1 MARGLLG
8 AAYTVGPD
16 IYNKGVQDEL
26 NLQALQR
33 ANTARR
39 MITSDNTFG
48 VTEPAAYQNP
58 YDRPIQEQGRL
69 MPDPEAGGQY
79 MTVPGSQ
86 QDVMLRQQDADFPQT
101 DSLGVPPQ
109 TRQGPLRQGFIQQ
122 QYVGTGIGETF
133 TAGDI
138 ASRGLG
144 FQNFDKLP
152 SGLYVRKQQTFGGE
166 QDTTTDADRQ
176 FRGGV
181 QFSTSQPGDPVPGM
195 FTGVVPPSDVNSF
208 GVSIGGADAEPEP
221 TKEETEKI
229 TVANTGKQRTITKST
244 LSEELEDSNNL
255 PTNEA
260 ETKVKSAIGTNI
272 TMRENQV
279 LTPSSGL
286 GTVAQQMIDDRK
298 FITAKIMRNERL
310 AEIYRRVGDSTSY
323 ITTLNAAQELRQE
336 LKEYDNAITLAI
348 GKDALADLNY
358 SNNASRVS
366 QVLSKLLNRNVQI
379 VPNSYDDK
387 YTMFVDGQVREQG
400 LTVAQM
406 TDRVNSLTDASYRQQ
421 KRQARIKRAELAFK
435 GQIDKDKEIA
445 TLLGNLKIESLK
457 GKVQIMIER
466 IKQDNTLQLKSFND
480 GTAILQTGPGQFM
493 FFDPMA
499 PDPLNEGG
507 TMPIFKRLS
516 VPITNTSAD
525 AYKAKFDEQ

>member
-16 IYNKGVQDEL
+16 VYNKGVQDEL

-86 QDVMLRQQDADFPQT
+86 QDIMLRQQDADFPEAPPKVQT
-101 DSLGVPPQ
+101 PMTRNSVIRQ
-109 TRQGPLRQGFIQQ
+109 ATRQQQDVGLGAPSPETEGRFFGLGPKFKGRTTDEAVLSRDI
-122 QYVGTGIGETF
+122 
-133 TAGDI
+133 AGDI
-138 ASRGLG
+138 AFR
-144 FQNFDKLP
+144 
-152 SGLYVRKQQTFGGE
+152 TF
-166 QDTTTDADRQ
+166 
-176 FRGGV
+176 
-181 QFSTSQPGDPVPGM
+181 QPGDSIPGV
-195 FTGVVPPSDVNSF
+195 FTGNIVPPSNVNSF

-221 TKEETEKI
+221 TTEKI

-244 LSEELEDSNNL
+244 LSEELEGSNNL
-255 PTNEA
+255 PTREA
-260 ETKVKSAIGTNI
+260 ETEEKKAIGKNI

-480 GTAILQTGPGQFM
+480 NTAILQTGPGQFM

-525 AYKAKFDEQ
+525 AYKAGFNEQ

>member
-1 MARGLLG
+1 MARGVLG

-16 IYNKGVQDEL
+16 VYNKGVQDEL

-86 QDVMLRQQDADFPQT
+86 QDVMLREQDADFPET
-101 DSLGVPPQ
+101 KDVGLSLQPRGEA
-109 TRQGPLRQGFIQQ
+109 RRQGFVQE
-122 QYVGTGIGETF
+122 QYEGTAPDTF
-133 TAGDI
+133 TATDI
-138 ASRGLG
+138 AVGGLG
-144 FQNFDKLP
+144 FQNFRKLP
-152 SGLYVRKQQTFGGE
+152 SGLYVRKQQ
-166 QDTTTDADRQ
+166 DTTTDEERKY
-176 FRGGV
+176 RGGV
-181 QFSTSQPGDPVPGM
+181 RYSMLPPDTQLPGM
-195 FTGVVPPSDVNSF
+195 FTGSIVPPSDVNSF
-208 GVSIGGADAEPEP
+208 GVSIGGADVEPEP
-221 TKEETEKI
+221 AEAETEKI

-244 LSEELEDSNNL
+244 LSEELEGSNNV
-255 PTNEA
+255 PTREA
-260 ETKVKSAIGTNI
+260 ETEDKKAIGKNI

-421 KRQARIKRAELAFK
+421 KRQARIERAKLAFK
-435 GQIDKDKEIA
+435 GQIDKDKELA

-480 GTAILQTGPGQFM
+480 NTAILQTGPGQFM

-525 AYKAKFDEQ
+525 AYKAGFDEQ